1 MIKYSDKLYKKVRN
15 TGAAGIVIGILTITA
30 GMTLGI
36 LSIVFGSITLGA
48 SRKLID

>member
-15 TGAAGIVIGILTITA
+15 AGAAGIVVGIVSILTGVTV
-30 GMTLGI
+30 GI
-36 LSIVFGSITLGA
+36 ISIVFGSIALNS